1 MVKKIFGKRL
11 QAIRI
16 LKGLDLSELAH
27 RAGLSQQ
34 TLRRYEGGKSL
45 PRGDT
50 VFKLACALDTSVSN
64 LMDINLMIKWLD
76 RETRKALYEGSIV
89 TRADAAETGKVLG
102 RHVMEMRPCR

>member
-11 QAIRI
+11 HAMRI
-16 LKGLDLSELAH
+16 LKGIDLSELAL

-34 TLRRYEGGKSL
+34 SLRRYESGKSL

-64 LMDINLMIKWLD
+64 LMDINLVLKWLD
-76 RETRKALYEGSIV
+76 RETRKVLCLHSID
-89 TRADAAETGKVLG
+89 TGTEMAETGKVQG
-102 RHVMEMRPCR
+102 RDSMEMQPCR